1 MNASIRALLL
11 PGIAVAA
18 AIALSP
24 VCTAQ
29 PGQAA
34 PASATPHS
42 AAAVKTS
49 ATAGKTTT
57 AGARTSRIVA
67 NVTKVANVVPSNL
80 GKVDLWSAQTVGALQ
95 YQAGQQWLL
104 TTQLAPVMLAYTGQ

>member
-1 MNASIRALLL
+1 MKETKRGGYRQGSGAKPKHPAEVAS
-11 PGIAVAA
+11 V
-18 AIALSP
+18 
-24 VCTAQ
+24 
-29 PGQAA
+29 
-34 PASATPHS
+34 
-42 AAAVKTS
+42 
-49 ATAGKTTT
+49 
-57 AGARTSRIVA
+57 RIVA